1 MRLPAQG
8 LFFTLFVL
16 GLGHVQIWRRVT
28 SSSRQQGLIGRW
40 ARLARMALF
49 FPAQASPATKG
60 PRVAVL
66 QDQGYPTMDPAGQ
79 GGSRSTSYGGAQAGP
94 IFGIACASKSNLDK
108 AVFCFSRFF
117 LWSFDLLAQAI
128 PKWFC
133 LRKQVKSQQ
142 GFFWLFA
149 IFFVLI

>member
-1 MRLPAQG
+1 
-8 LFFTLFVL
+8 
-16 GLGHVQIWRRVT
+16 
-28 SSSRQQGLIGRW
+28 
-40 ARLARMALF
+40 MALF

-94 IFGIACASKSNLDK
+94 IFGIACTSKSNLDK
-108 AVFCFSRFF
+108 AFLGFLLFF
-117 LWSFDLLAQAI
+117 LWTLDLLTKAV

-142 GFFWLFA
+142 GLFWLFA
-149 IFFVLI
+149 IFFVLF

>member
-1 MRLPAQG
+1 
-8 LFFTLFVL
+8 
-16 GLGHVQIWRRVT
+16 
-28 SSSRQQGLIGRW
+28 
-40 ARLARMALF
+40 MALF

-79 GGSRSTSYGGAQAGP
+79 GGSRSTSYSGAQAGP

-117 LWSFDLLAQAI
+117 LWSFDGL
-128 PKWFC
+128 KTGNSTY
-133 LRKQVKSQQ
+133 RVK
-142 GFFWLFA
+142 GGPVFDLY
-149 IFFVLI
+149 